1 MKIQD
6 IFKLNLNDRGGV
18 KLFNKIMGRYN
29 ISKADSKELINEV
42 QNSSSGDG
50 GVKEYYYKTDE
61 NAKEEVM
68 SLLLEVFSSCNINV
82 LLKKP
87 FDEVIF
93 ETSLTMCIASV
104 EDATEQYI
112 GYIKLDGRLC
122 TLVTLGDYDSLNP
135 IGVFEGNII
144 DRLNKIGMPEYSNY
158 FQEITK
164 EEYESMITYKP

>member
-1 MKIQD
+1 
-6 IFKLNLNDRGGV
+6 
-18 KLFNKIMGRYN
+18 MGRYN
-29 ISKADSKELINEV
+29 IPKADSKELINEV

-50 GVKEYYYKTDE
+50 GVKHYYYKTDE

-68 SLLLEVFSSCNINV
+68 ILLLEVFSSCNINV

-93 ETSLTMCIASV
+93 ETSLTMCFASV

-112 GYIKLDGRLC
+112 GYIKLDGRLY
-122 TLVTLGDYDSLNP
+122 TLVTLGDYGSLNP